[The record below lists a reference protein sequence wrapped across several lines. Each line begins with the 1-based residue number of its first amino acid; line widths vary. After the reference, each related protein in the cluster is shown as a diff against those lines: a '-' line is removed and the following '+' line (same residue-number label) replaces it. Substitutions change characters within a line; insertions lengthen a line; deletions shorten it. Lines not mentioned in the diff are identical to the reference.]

1 MPRRKKSK
9 FNDPIHVYYDM
20 IRNHDV
26 VVSWKVERVYQE
38 QVRIIEDKNSEWE
51 YDTELANHAI
61 FFVENYCKQS
71 KGTFGGKNL
80 NLEPWEKALVAVT
93 FGIVHKITGLRKY
106 SQVMLV
112 VGRKNG
118 KSTLAS
124 AIGLYEMIGDGELGS
139 EVYAC
144 ATKEDQA
151 KIIWLEAKSMTKK
164 SPVLLDHIKPLVK
177 ELNSEVNDSIFKPL
191 GSDSDTLDGLNV
203 QCGLLDEIHAWKT
216 KDLYDVIVDGTAA
229 REQPLIFITTTAG
242 TIRESIYDILYEEA
256 ANLINGYG
264 DPNGYQDDAFFPV
277 IYELD
282 SRSEWTNPKLWY
294 KANPGLGTIKKLNI
308 LAAKVAKAKA
318 NPLLLKNLLC
328 KDFCIRET
336 TTEAW
341 LSYDDLNNTATFDIN
356 SLKPR
361 YGIGGVDLSAT
372 TDLTAAKMIF
382 KVPDDPTIY
391 VLSKYWLP
399 EDLIEQ
405 RSREDHIPYDV
416 WASQGFLEA
425 VPGNRVHPKF
435 ITEWFKYLRDEIDIY
450 PYYIGYDSWA
460 ADYWVDDMASEF
472 GKENMIPVI
481 QGKKTLSIPMHNMG
495 ADIKSKLINYNNNP
509 IDKWCLSNTSVD
521 MDRNGNIQPAKGK
534 SRLKRIDGTASLLD
548 AYTILYNKESE
559 YMSII

>member
-164 SPVLLDHIKPLVK
+164 SPVLFDHIKPLVK